1 MKFIYIRVDGDNKI
15 GLGHY
20 TRCLALASILSKN
33 FEITFIS
40 KSITQE
46 LTNKLVI
53 NKFKVV
59 KILEESEFISL
70 ISKNTIVVIDGYNF
84 DINFQKLVRSKCR
97 KLVYIDDLNG
107 EELEV
112 DLIINHIPG
121 LNSDSYKNINHD
133 AAFALGLE
141 YCLLR
146 PAFLKTIKN
155 KNYKNTLNSVFI
167 CFGGSDQFNL
177 SEKIVNY
184 LININEI
191 KSIVVVTGSSYED
204 INSLKLL
211 LAKNQKI
218 EHWHNIDEHHMIDLM
233 SKCSI
238 AIVPASGIMLEAL
251 SQNLI
256 VISGYYIENQKN
268 AYHSTLKEGIIF
280 GVDDFNYLS
289 QNNLEILI
297 REISIKVEKNDI
309 IHNYFPRNKINNLFN
324 LLT

>member
-1 MKFIYIRVDGDNKI
+1 MKNIYIRVDGDNKI
-15 GLGHY
+15 GHGHY
-20 TRCLALASILSKN
+20 TRCLALANILSKN

-53 NKFKVV
+53 NKFKLV
-59 KILEESEFISL
+59 KILEESNFISL
-70 ISKNTIVVIDGYNF
+70 INKNTIVIIDGYNF
-84 DINFQKLVRSKCR
+84 DINFQQLVRSKCK
-97 KLVYIDDLNG
+97 KLVYIDDLNSQ
-107 EELEV
+107 ELEV

-121 LNSDSYKNINHD
+121 LNSHNYKNINTD
-133 AAFALGLE
+133 AALALGLE
-141 YCLLR
+141 YSLLR
-146 PAFLKTIKN
+146 PAFLKNIKN
-155 KNYKNTLNSVFI
+155 KNHNNTLNSVFV

-184 LININEI
+184 LINIEEI
-191 KSIVVVTGSSYED
+191 KSIVVVTGSSYENID
-204 INSLKLL
+204 SLKLL

-218 EHWHNIDEHHMIDLM
+218 KHWHNIDEYLMIDLM
-233 SKCSI
+233 NKCSI

-256 VISGYYIENQKN
+256 VISGYYTENQKN
-268 AYHSTLKEGIIF
+268 AYYSTLKEGIIF

-289 QNNLEILI
+289 QNNLETLI
-297 REISIKVEKNDI
+297 KEISIKVEKNDI
-309 IHNYFPRNKINNLFN
+309 AYNYFPQNKINNLFN